1 MFNTQNI
8 KFNSYKFKKNFKI
21 LGSAHNISELNIKK
35 VQRING
41 IFISPVFKKK
51 TNQALGI
58 HRANNLLKNY
68 KINKIALGGINNK
81 NIKLLRRYLSDT
93 GKILPSR
100 ITSVSQY
107 KQRELSTA
115 IKRAKI
121 LGLI

>member
-1 MFNTQNI
+1 MKRRKKKSAKSKSSSYSKLSLFQKPGI
-8 KFNSYKFKKNFKI
+8 KFFRPCPLSGKNAPVVDYKN
-21 LGSAHNISELNIKK
+21 
-35 VQRING
+35 V
-41 IFISPVFKKK
+41 
-51 TNQALGI
+51 
-58 HRANNLLKNY
+58 
-68 KINKIALGGINNK
+68 
-81 NIKLLRRYLSDT
+81 KLLRRYLSDT